1 MKTYT
6 QLIEDIFVEG
16 SRGYKRTLR
25 YKGPDAER
33 RLEDQI
39 KRQTHRA
46 VKSIRDIESLG
57 NRQDKLTAHR
67 AKLKLPAMRHPDPE
81 VRANTRNIRQ
91 DMKTKRDD
99 VAIQALDK
107 QRGFDKF
114 GDKLSTLQAKINKH
128 KAFRKA
134 KAIDAKNEYLDFDS
148 NKFIDSPLFK
158 FVPTPIKSLLFDKTA
173 TGTAKFAMLKIGHD
187 SGIGLELVKRGLKL
201 GSSIFQRKKT
211 HDGKIYDMVLTM
223 RSFYLRSI
231 GMSDLKATNLFS
243 MEQIEWQKLYT
254 GATQRMGGGYIKS
267 EKEFM
272 HDVAVKYMKDEK
284 GTNDFEQAA
293 LDYLK
298 KKFKD

>member
-1 MKTYT
+1 MDLAAHSSKKFYALVQRDEAYREGNPLHKKQLREYVLRATNNNKEMKTLKSSLT
-6 QLIEDIFVEG
+6 ATEN
-16 SRGYKRTLR
+16 
-25 YKGPDAER
+25 
-33 RLEDQI
+33 RLEELQL
-39 KRQTHRA
+39 RQA
-46 VKSIRDIESLG
+46 D
-57 NRQDKLTAHR
+57 N
-67 AKLKLPAMRHPDPE
+67 
-81 VRANTRNIRQ
+81 
-91 DMKTKRDD
+91 D
-99 VAIQALDK
+99 VAIQNT
-107 QRGFDKF
+107 R
-114 GDKLSTLQAKINKH
+114 
-128 KAFRKA
+128 
-134 KAIDAKNEYLDFDS
+134 KAIDAKNEFLDFDRG
-148 NKFIDSPLFK
+148 KFINSPLFK

-173 TGTAKFAMLKIGHD
+173 TGTAKYAMLKIGHD

-211 HDGKIYDMVLTM
+211 HDGKIYDMILTM

-298 KKFKD
+298 KKFKDERLEKER